1 MDSTTS
7 SQAGTVPWSMA
18 TVSTPPRPP
27 MTMMPSSAMLMMPE
41 CSLNM
46 PPSATSIKTMP
57 YSRVYLTSSSISL
70 ALLLRFGALRPAG
83 DQAAEQHGERAQVD
97 DDAGD
102 HVWDLGREIACGQ
115 ERTADRDV
123 RDKQRG
129 EDGADRVRGRQQR
142 RGDAVEAHGGQRCG
156 VEGVPLGA

>member
-1 MDSTTS
+1 M
-7 SQAGTVPWSMA
+7 
-18 TVSTPPRPP
+18 
-27 MTMMPSSAMLMMPE
+27 
-41 CSLNM
+41 
-46 PPSATSIKTMP
+46 
-57 YSRVYLTSSSISL
+57 TSSSISL

-102 HVWDLGREIACGQ
+102 HVCDLGREIACGQ

-123 RDKQRG
+123 RDEQRG
-129 EDGADRVRGRQQR
+129 EDGADRVGGRQQR

-156 VEGVPLGA
+156 VEGVPLGAAGQIQQPRAEPGQRPGDGHGEDDVLLLAASLLRPTALSS